1 MLRKLVLIPI
11 TALAVAAMACGI
23 SINLPIDEIGTGP
36 TISEELVVDR
46 PDAEVVDLTLSFGA
60 GELRL
65 SPGEDSYLISGTAE
79 YNVDDLKPTVT
90 VDREHVNLRSGNL
103 EISGIPNF
111 GEELRNVWDLEIGN
125 SPINLTI
132 NAGAYKADI
141 ELGGLSIEY
150 LHIGDG
156 AADVRLDFSE
166 PNRKEMDSMR
176 YMTGA
181 SKVELNGLANAN
193 FKSMIFRSGA
203 GDYTLDF
210 SGDLQRDA
218 VVNVESGISQIVI
231 IVPEGTPAQVNFE
244 GGLANVVI
252 HGDWSRSGD
261 SYELEG
267 EGPGLTINVDM
278 GAGNLE
284 LRTR

>member
-1 MLRKLVLIPI
+1 
-11 TALAVAAMACGI
+11 
-23 SINLPIDEIGTGP
+23 LPIDEIVTGP
-36 TISEELVVDR
+36 TITEEIAVDR

-65 SPGEDSYLISGTAE
+65 SPGEDSHLISGTAE

-90 VDREHVNLRSGNL
+90 VDGEHVNLQSGNL
-103 EISGIPNF
+103 EISGIPDF
-111 GEELRNVWDLEIGN
+111 GGELRNVWDLEIGS

-132 NAGAYKADI
+132 NAGAYKADL
-141 ELGGLSIEY
+141 ELGGLSIEN

-166 PNRKEMDSMR
+166 PNKEEMDSLR

-181 SKVELNGLANAN
+181 SKVALNGLANAN

-203 GDYTLDF
+203 GDFTLDF
-210 SGDLQRDA
+210 SGDLQHDA
-218 VVNVESGISQIVI
+218 VVTVESGISQVVI

-252 HGDWSRSGD
+252 HGDWKRTGD
-261 SYELEG
+261 IYELDG
-267 EGPGLTINVDM
+267 EGPGLLIDVEM